1 MSDNFRNKADSLG
14 FGIQGASSR
23 HPLHFFIV
31 SLFLLK
37 GIKQGGG
44 GTENLWFCHPGY
56 FSDWPV
62 MCGQ

>member
-1 MSDNFRNKADSLG
+1 MSNNLHNKADSLG

-23 HPLHFFIV
+23 HPLYFFIV

-44 GTENLWFCHPGY
+44 VRKCK
-56 FSDWPV
+56 S
-62 MCGQ
+62 